1 MIPWGF
7 PILSHFHIFTLS
19 HFHAFTF
26 KKRELVKR
34 IFKKKIL
41 WLTPWG
47 FPIPWLPKNCQ
58 SQSRAHS
65 GSPSCAPD
73 DQMKY
78 FNKVKKDKSPLY
90 PPDDQIVQKKI
101 ETKFS
106 SILFFNRKKS
116 SIYLYPIAA
125 KVVEDDFESNLVLIW
140 CHRHF
145 SANIQNKYF
154 KLVLVCRDISLKSSK
169 IMIMRTGMSPHIKEI
184 MFWTLSL
191 SAENPFRISHFQ
203 EQTRLPG
210 GVAALAER

>member
-1 MIPWGF
+1 M
-7 PILSHFHIFTLS
+7 
-19 HFHAFTF
+19 
-26 KKRELVKR
+26 
-34 IFKKKIL
+34 
-41 WLTPWG
+41 TPWG

-90 PPDDQIVQKKI
+90 PTD

-169 IMIMRTGMSPHIKEI
+169 MDYEDRNFPSYKRNNALNTFTFSWKP
-184 MFWTLSL
+184 FQNFTLSRANKT
-191 SAENPFRISHFQ
+191 SWGSCGFSW
-203 EQTRLPG
+203 
-210 GVAALAER
+210 ALATEVLFWL

>member
-7 PILSHFHIFTLS
+7 PILSHFH
-19 HFHAFTF
+19 TF
-26 KKRELVKR
+26 KKRELAKR

-41 WLTPWG
+41 WMTPWG

-73 DQMKY
+73 HQMKY

-145 SANIQNKYF
+145 SANIWNKYL
-154 KLVLVCRDISLKSSK
+154 KLVLVCRKSSK
-169 IMIMRTGMSPHIKEI
+169 IRLWGQGYHFLIKEI
-184 MFWTLSL
+184 MFSWKFFQNFTLSRANKT
-191 SAENPFRISHFQ
+191 SWRSCGFSW
-203 EQTRLPG
+203 
-210 GVAALAER
+210 ALATELLFWL